1 MKGDFSRLRF
11 SPNKNYTCVLQQ
23 QGRVS
28 LDADTNEQCAID
40 EYLRT
45 TETVDVVG
53 IVGGPRHDEGFKIA
67 VVGNTIEIGKGR
79 YYVDGIVCENKQLL
93 PYSEQPFLINPNPTD
108 QDLLNSLSSGSISA
122 IQVYLQ
128 VWQRLVTALD
138 DPCLREPA
146 LGLAD
151 TTTRLQTVWRVVAKG
166 LTSAPTEPLAGTVAL
181 TNDSATVTGTGTS
194 FTAALQV
201 GQQVVFASDT
211 GQTPYEISTI
221 ANDASLT
228 LASNYAGATTAS
240 TTVSLVGAAS
250 RGCCNS
256 MVTGLAPIKDPGKL
270 NAQTSGGTG
279 DCSCQPTPSA
289 GYRGLE
295 NQLYRVEIHQA
306 GDEAS
311 ATFKWSRENGSV
323 VVAVTGVS
331 GSTVYVDSLGPDAN
345 LGFSPWQWV
354 EISDDTFLFGQNPNQ
369 PGDLY
374 QIKAVSPETLSV
386 TMTQPVASV
395 DPTKNARMRRW
406 DQFGSS
412 ATSNGVSLS
421 TGWLDLE
428 NGIQVEFSK
437 GEYASGDYWLIP
449 ARTATGQIEWP
460 PCNSDGHDFQPAHH
474 IEIFNAPLACIQWD
488 SQNQET
494 ASHDCRRKF
503 PPLTDITACDV
514 WYNPRNCPQLGAV
527 TTVQQAL
534 DKLCQVQGPCTIVPT
549 PGPGW
554 EAPLL
559 KLTKGAD
566 ADICFP
572 VGDFP
577 LKKPVVLQNLGHLR
591 ISGGGPGTTIVASG
605 VTAALIFSNCVSVQ
619 VSDLY
624 VSTDRAQTRRV
635 RSGGSAALML
645 GGTLSF
651 ADCSDVSVEN
661 VWLKCGYGEERTTAC
676 ITVQNSI
683 TNLNQTAGAG
693 HVRIRHCN
701 LSVGRNQDGILLVEV
716 QRAEVEDNILSGY
729 LPKRDTLNQRLQ
741 DLVFRANA
749 VRELIAEAQF
759 VKAQPSAT
767 QTASLAQ
774 TLPGSTPT
782 APLAPE
788 PGTPAGKVPA
798 GGSVRPLKVVHLNAT
813 VTVGKHVI
821 SFRTHPLLKD
831 FWQAYLSEKGPKE
844 FATQRDLLLFIKKA
858 ASEFLLHPKLR
869 EGNSA
874 LVAAVASVERAD
886 QTAMARGIA
895 VGGEGVQECR
905 ILNNSVQDA
914 VQGITV
920 GMSNHKRNPFKRDS
934 ASVVTIAGNQI
945 YVGLPPGAQFHA
957 RHAIFVGNVESTVIE
972 NNYAK
977 VLANP
982 NQVTLEAIRVWGVFG
997 RRLIVRHCHLAGF
1010 NTGILVDPLSQP
1022 EATPL
1027 WLVVDNMAENAAPV
1041 VWAPA
1046 TVQQQNNFS

>member
-1 MKGDFSRLRF
+1 
-11 SPNKNYTCVLQQ
+11 
-23 QGRVS
+23 
-28 LDADTNEQCAID
+28 
-40 EYLRT
+40 
-45 TETVDVVG
+45 
-53 IVGGPRHDEGFKIA
+53 
-67 VVGNTIEIGKGR
+67 
-79 YYVDGIVCENKQLL
+79 
-93 PYSEQPFLINPNPTD
+93 
-108 QDLLNSLSSGSISA
+108 
-122 IQVYLQ
+122 
-128 VWQRLVTALD
+128 
-138 DPCLREPA
+138 
-146 LGLAD
+146 
-151 TTTRLQTVWRVVAKG
+151 
-166 LTSAPTEPLAGTVAL
+166 
-181 TNDSATVTGTGTS
+181 
-194 FTAALQV
+194 
-201 GQQVVFASDT
+201 
-211 GQTPYEISTI
+211 
-221 ANDASLT
+221 
-228 LASNYAGATTAS
+228 
-240 TTVSLVGAAS
+240 
-250 RGCCNS
+250 
-256 MVTGLAPIKDPGKL
+256 
-270 NAQTSGGTG
+270 
-279 DCSCQPTPSA
+279 
-289 GYRGLE
+289 
-295 NQLYRVEIHQA
+295 
-306 GDEAS
+306 
-311 ATFKWSRENGSV
+311 
-323 VVAVTGVS
+323 
-331 GSTVYVDSLGPDAN
+331 
-345 LGFSPWQWV
+345 
-354 EISDDTFLFGQNPNQ
+354 
-369 PGDLY
+369 
-374 QIKAVSPETLSV
+374 
-386 TMTQPVASV
+386 
-395 DPTKNARMRRW
+395 
-406 DQFGSS
+406 
-412 ATSNGVSLS
+412 
-421 TGWLDLE
+421 
-428 NGIQVEFSK
+428 
-437 GEYASGDYWLIP
+437 
-449 ARTATGQIEWP
+449 
-460 PCNSDGHDFQPAHH
+460 
-474 IEIFNAPLACIQWD
+474 
-488 SQNQET
+488 
-494 ASHDCRRKF
+494 
-503 PPLTDITACDV
+503 
-514 WYNPRNCPQLGAV
+514 
-527 TTVQQAL
+527 
-534 DKLCQVQGPCTIVPT
+534 
-549 PGPGW
+549 
-554 EAPLL
+554 
-559 KLTKGAD
+559 
-566 ADICFP
+566 
-572 VGDFP
+572 
-577 LKKPVVLQNLGHLR
+577 
-591 ISGGGPGTTIVASG
+591 
-605 VTAALIFSNCVSVQ
+605 
-619 VSDLY
+619 
-624 VSTDRAQTRRV
+624 
-635 RSGGSAALML
+635 
-645 GGTLSF
+645 
-651 ADCSDVSVEN
+651 
-661 VWLKCGYGEERTTAC
+661 
-676 ITVQNSI
+676 
-683 TNLNQTAGAG
+683 LNQTAGAG

-774 TLPGSTPT
+774 TLPGSAPT

-788 PGTPAGKVPA
+788 PGTPAGKAPA